1 MINGFIRVAAAVP
14 RVNVADVEAN
24 VDNIIKMATEL
35 DSKGVELAVMPEMC
49 ITGYTCGDL
58 LESHTLLDAAR
69 NGLER
74 IVQASYSWK
83 LDLVVGLPLS
93 YGTDLR
99 NCAVA
104 IGQGQIKL
112 IVAKEYIPTYG
123 EFYERRWWAPAPPG
137 MPRVF
142 TCAAGVKVGIEI
154 CEELW
159 VPQPPSGRAVLE
171 GAQVILNL
179 SASDDSAGKYEYLR
193 RLVRGQSA
201 RCHCAYVYASAGYG
215 ESTSDV
221 VFDSKLIIT
230 ERGDLL
236 ACNRRWDENDRMAI
250 ADVDIAAIDYDRH
263 HTGTF
268 GESAARAGL
277 SPLTPSTLPL
287 ATTDFEKR
295 LDYRHVAPLPF
306 VPSDPAELKEECWEV
321 TAIQTAGLCC
331 RLDFI
336 KCSKVVIGISGGLDS
351 TLALL
356 IAVNAFDRLGLD
368 RKGIIGVTMP
378 GFGTSDRTHSNACG
392 LMEQLGVTM
401 REISIAAA
409 VTQHFSDIGHDPA
422 VHDVTYEN
430 AQARER
436 TQILMD
442 LANQENG
449 IVLGTGD
456 LSELAL
462 GWATYNGDQ
471 MSMYGL
477 NAGVPKTLV
486 RRIVSWFADKAEE
499 EGRASEAAT
508 LRDIVNTPVSPEL
521 LPTSKDGNI
530 AQKTED
536 LVGPYELHDFFLYY
550 TLRFGFSP
558 ARIYWLARQAF
569 AGTELGHD
577 KVILHWLY
585 VFVKRFFSQQFKRSC
600 MPDGPKVCTVSL
612 SPRGDWRMPSDASS
626 RLWRQSV
633 ERIARQRG
641 VEL

>member
-14 RVNVADVEAN
+14 RVNVADVWTN
-24 VDNIIKMATEL
+24 VDNIIAMAGDL

-58 LESHTLLDAAR
+58 LESHTLLEAAR
-69 NGLER
+69 AGLQR
-74 IVQASYSWK
+74 IIEASSQWK
-83 LDLVVGLPLS
+83 LDLVVGLPMS
-93 YGTDLR
+93 FGTDIR

-104 IGQGQIKL
+104 LGQGQLKL
-112 IVAKEYIPTYG
+112 IVGKEYMPTYG
-123 EFYERRWWAPAPPG
+123 EFYERRWWAPAPSG

-179 SASDDSAGKYEYLR
+179 SASDDSAGKYDYLR

-221 VFDSKLIIT
+221 VFDSKLIVA

-236 ACNRRWDENDRMAI
+236 ACNRRWDASERMVI

-268 GESAARAGL
+268 GDSAARANL
-277 SPLTPSTLPL
+277 SPREPSTLSL
-287 ATTDFEKR
+287 ATTDFERR
-295 LDYRHVAPLPF
+295 LKYRVIEPMPF
-306 VPSDPAELKEECWEV
+306 VPSDTAELDERCWEV
-321 TAIQTAGLCC
+321 TSIQTAGLCR

-336 KCSKVVIGISGGLDS
+336 HCKKIVIGISGGLDS

-356 IAVNAFDRLGLD
+356 IAVNAFDKLGYD

-378 GFGTSDRTHSNACG
+378 GFGTSTRTRTNAHA
-392 LMEQLGVTM
+392 LMEQLGVTIL
-401 REISIAAA
+401 EIPIADA
-409 VTQHFSDIGHDPA
+409 VTQHFEDIGHDPA
-422 VHDVTYEN
+422 VHDTTYEN
-430 AQARER
+430 SQARER

-442 LANQENG
+442 LANKENA

-471 MSMYGL
+471 MSMYGI

-486 RRIVSWFADKAEE
+486 RYIVSWFADKAEAAGRPE
-499 EGRASEAAT
+499 EATT
-508 LRDIVNTPVSPEL
+508 LRDIVGTPVSPEL
-521 LPTSKDGNI
+521 LPAAEDGTI

-558 ARIYWLARQAF
+558 ARIYWLAKQAF
-569 AGTELGHD
+569 ADSPLGED
-577 KVILHWLY
+577 KMIIKWLY

-600 MPDGPKVCTVSL
+600 MPDGPKVANISL

-626 RLWRQSV
+626 RLWREGV
-633 ERIARQRG
+633 ERIARRRG

>member
-14 RVNVADVEAN
+14 PVNVADVTAN
-24 VDNIIKMATEL
+24 VDNIIRMATEL
-35 DSKGVELAVMPEMC
+35 DSRGVELAVMPEMC

-58 LESHTLLDAAR
+58 LESHTLLEAAR
-69 NGLER
+69 SGLEK
-74 IVQASYSWK
+74 IVQASNTWK

-93 YGTDLR
+93 YGTDIR

-104 IGQGQIKL
+104 LGQGQMKL

-179 SASDDSAGKYEYLR
+179 SASDDSAGKYDYLR
-193 RLVRGQSA
+193 HLVRGQSA

-236 ACNRRWDENDRMAI
+236 AANRRWDETDRMVI
-250 ADVDIAAIDYDRH
+250 ADVDIAAIDYARH

-277 SPLTPSTLPL
+277 SPLTPSTLSL

-295 LDYRHVAPLPF
+295 LDYRHVEQLPF
-306 VPSDPAELKEECWEV
+306 VPSDPAELDERCWEV
-321 TAIQTAGLCC
+321 TSIQTAGLCR

-336 KCSKVVIGISGGLDS
+336 GCRKVLLGISGGLDS

-356 IAVNAFDRLGLD
+356 IAVQAFDRLGYD

-378 GFGTSDRTHSNACG
+378 GFGTSDRTHNNAWK
-392 LMEQLGVTM
+392 LMEQLGITT
-401 REISIAAA
+401 REISIAPA
-409 VTQHFSDIGHDPA
+409 VTQHFQDIGHDPE
-422 VHDVTYEN
+422 VRDVTYEN
-430 AQARER
+430 SQARER

-442 LANQENG
+442 LANQEGG

-462 GWATYNGDQ
+462 GWATYCGDQ
-471 MSMYGL
+471 MSMYGI

-486 RRIVSWFADKAEE
+486 RRIVSWFADKAEAD
-499 EGRASEAAT
+499 GRSIEAAT
-508 LRDIVNTPVSPEL
+508 LRDIVDTPVSPEL
-521 LPTSKDGNI
+521 LPADASGNI

-536 LVGPYELHDFFLYY
+536 LVGPYELHDFFIYY
-550 TLRFGFSP
+550 TLSFGFSP
-558 ARIYWLARQAF
+558 ARIYWLCRQAF
-569 AGTELGHD
+569 AGTPLGDD

-600 MPDGPKVCTVSL
+600 MPDGPKVAGVSL

-626 RLWRQSV
+626 ALWRQGV
-633 ERIARQRG
+633 ERVARQRG

>member
-14 RVNVADVEAN
+14 RVNVADVKTN
-24 VDNIIKMATEL
+24 VDNIIRMASEL

-49 ITGYTCGDL
+49 ITAYTCGDL
-58 LESHTLLDAAR
+58 LESHTLLEAAR
-69 NGLER
+69 AGLER
-74 IVQASYSWK
+74 IVEASRQWK

-112 IVAKEYIPTYG
+112 IVAKEYVPTYG
-123 EFYERRWWAPAPPG
+123 EFYERRWWAPAPPD

-159 VPQPPSGRAVLE
+159 VPTPPSGRCVLE

-179 SASDDSAGKYEYLR
+179 SASDDSAGKYDYLR

-215 ESTSDV
+215 ESTGDV
-221 VFDSKLIIT
+221 VFDSKLIIA

-236 ACNRRWDENDRMAI
+236 AGNRRWDDTDRMAI

-268 GESAARAGL
+268 GDCAARAGL
-277 SPLTPSTLPL
+277 SPRVPSTLNL

-295 LDYRHVAPLPF
+295 LDYRKIEQLPF
-306 VPSDPAELKEECWEV
+306 VPSDPAELDERCWEV
-321 TAIQTAGLCC
+321 TSIQTAGLCR

-336 KCSKVVIGISGGLDS
+336 HCRKVVIGISGGLDS

-356 IAVNAFDRLGLD
+356 IAVQTFDRLGLD
-368 RKGIIGVTMP
+368 RSGIIGVTMP
-378 GFGTSDRTHSNACG
+378 GFGTSGRTRSNAQM
-392 LMEQLGVTM
+392 LMESLGVTI
-401 REISIAAA
+401 REIPIGPA
-409 VTQHFSDIGHDPA
+409 VLQHFHDIGHDPDK
-422 VHDVTYEN
+422 HDVVYEN

-442 LANQENG
+442 LANEENA

-471 MSMYGL
+471 MSMYGI
-477 NAGVPKTLV
+477 NAGVPKTLI
-486 RRIVSWFADKAEE
+486 RSIVGWYADKAEA
-499 EGRASEAAT
+499 EGRIEEART
-508 LRDIVNTPVSPEL
+508 LRDIVATPVSPEL
-521 LPTSKDGNI
+521 LPADASGSI

-536 LVGPYELHDFFLYY
+536 LVGPYELHDFFLHY
-550 TLRFGFSP
+550 TLRYGFSP

-569 AGTELGHD
+569 DGTPLGDD
-577 KVILHWLY
+577 KVLIHWLH
-585 VFVKRFFSQQFKRSC
+585 VFVKRFFAMQFKRSC
-600 MPDGPKVCTVSL
+600 MPDGPKVGNVSL
-612 SPRGDWRMPSDASS
+612 SPRGDWRMPSDASAT
-626 RLWRQSV
+626 LWRQGV

-641 VEL
+641 VTL